1 VKTLPSMLTPFVRSD
16 AVGAILAEVFL
27 HPDLELSIS
36 EVARRAGVL
45 PAVAHREIGR
55 LVEAGVL
62 TDRRDGN
69 NRLVTVNRRHPLF
82 APMDEIIHATYGPVP
97 VLREL
102 LSGMAGI
109 EEAFVYGS
117 WAARRS
123 GESGPFPADIDVM
136 LVGDIDV
143 DNLIGVEQAA
153 RERLGVVVNIHRSSA
168 HAWHHRQGNPFLETV
183 ASRPMLPIDLTQA
196 RATDESS
203 P

>member
-1 VKTLPSMLTPFVRSD
+1 MLTPFVRSD

-27 HPDLELSIS
+27 HPETELSIS

-55 LVEAGVL
+55 LIDAGVL

-69 NRLVTVNRRHPLF
+69 NRLVTVNRHHPLF
-82 APMDEIIHATYGPVP
+82 APMDEIIQATYGPVP

-102 LSGMAGI
+102 LSGVAGI

-136 LVGDIDV
+136 LIGDIDV
-143 DNLIGVEQAA
+143 DNLIAVEQAA
-153 RERLGVVVNIHRSSA
+153 RDRLGVVVNIHRSSA
-168 HAWHHRQGNPFLETV
+168 HAWRHREGNPFLETV
-183 ASRPMLPIDLTQA
+183 ASRPMVPLELAPA
-196 RATDESS
+196 RTPGEGSA
-203 P
+203 